1 MPERLRTYFRLFSD
15 QPPLFRALCLARGQP
30 REPAMHWAK
39 DWHYRGALTHS
50 FGRII
55 DQNRAIL
62 PPLARRVE
70 ARGPRCVDAPDKNET
85 SIMELRNVA
94 ASSPLIPFSRTINNR
109 QIH

>member
-30 REPAMHWAK
+30 REPAMRWVK

-50 FGRII
+50 FGC
-55 DQNRAIL
+55 IL
-62 PPLARRVE
+62 IKIERSCRPW
-70 ARGPRCVDAPDKNET
+70 RGVLRQEVQGVSMHPIKNET
-85 SIMELRNVA
+85 SQLRNVA

-109 QIH
+109 E